1 MSSGGG
7 MRAGSQESA
16 LRASWLGRV
25 PYERAWNLQRA
36 LFVARLDCEVLDTL
50 LLLEHPPTYTIGR
63 RGIEDDL
70 VWDAAERVRRGIE
83 LFFVDRG
90 GRATY
95 HGPGQLV
102 GYPILALG
110 ERYDVLGYLR
120 RLESALIATVADL
133 GVEARRD
140 EHHTGVWV
148 GRNKLAAIGVKITRG
163 VTMHGFALNVTTDLG
178 HFEGIVPCGLSD
190 RGVTSVLAETGI
202 AYRVEEVARRAANHL
217 AEVFGRTLAWV
228 HPETLQASHL
238 ADVQGYLN
246 GFQTNDQAAELC
258 SRSPIAST

>member
-1 MSSGGG
+1 MASGGG
-7 MRAGSQESA
+7 MRAGRERV

-25 PYERAWNLQRA
+25 PYERAWNLQRE
-36 LFVARLDCEVLDTL
+36 LFVARLDSEAPDTV

-70 VWDAAERVRRGIE
+70 VWDAAERARRGIE

-120 RLESALIATVADL
+120 RLEAALIATAAEL
-133 GVEARRD
+133 GVEAQRD
-140 EHHTGVWV
+140 QHHTGVWV

-178 HFEGIVPCGLSD
+178 HFEGIVPCGLTD
-190 RGVTSVLAETGI
+190 RGVTSVLAETGRAPGI
-202 AYRVEEVARRAANHL
+202 EEVARCAAKHL
-217 AEVFGRTLAWV
+217 AEAFGRVLTWT
-228 HPETLQASHL
+228 HPETLQVPHPAQAPGFPDSL
-238 ADVQGYLN
+238 AA
-246 GFQTNDQAAELC
+246 NDGAAELC
-258 SRSPIAST
+258 ARSPIAST